1 MALFGF
7 ETDTLLDLTVNMIP
21 LAILGVFIAAF
32 VAAPSWGVD
41 PVFSA
46 MQFGI
51 VGSMFVLLTIL
62 TYYAGKAIQGAEAAE
77 EAGAEATPAE

>member
-21 LAILGVFIAAF
+21 LAILGFFIAAF
-32 VAAPSWGVD
+32 LAVPAWGVD

-46 MQFGI
+46 MQFGLL
-51 VGSMFVLLTIL
+51 GSMFVLLTIL
-62 TYYAGKAIQGAEAAE
+62 TYYAGRAIQGAEAAGEAVSE
-77 EAGAEATPAE
+77 EVATE